1 MKSEPLAW
9 SNDQEKYDK
18 RLSIGT
24 YVKTLW
30 VTLLGYVPRSHVIC
44 YIRYTNYFYFKL
56 LKAAKK
62 KKKTWVLVIWNS
74 LNRLELLEV
83 FSLHKSKSGFVK
95 TFYFARENCLNF
107 VMGS

>member
-18 RLSIGT
+18 IFPIGT
-24 YVKTLW
+24 SIKTLW
-30 VTLLGYVPRSHVIC
+30 VTLLGDVPRSHVIC

-56 LKAAKK
+56 LEAAKK

-83 FSLHKSKSGFVK
+83 FSLHKSKSGFAK
-95 TFYFARENCLNF
+95 TFYFAR
-107 VMGS
+107 